1 MGRPEEAELYLR
13 SEYDPLAR
21 YHLAKIYEAQ
31 QDWVAAREAY
41 EYFATHWSEADPDM
55 QPLVV
60 DARQA
65 AIRLRGLQ
73 RE

>member
-1 MGRPEEAELYLR
+1 MRD
-13 SEYDPLAR
+13 DPLAH
-21 YHLAKIYEAQ
+21 YHLAKIYEERE
-31 QDWVAAREAY
+31 DREAAREAY
-41 EYFATHWSEADPDM
+41 EYFATHWSDADPDM
-55 QPLVV
+55 QPLVA